1 MQVLYKSDVD
11 SLLPV
16 VGFRE
21 AAIAHVVACQR
32 PSNGL
37 VVHKGFQGMLQ
48 KKRKKK
54 KKQQQQQQPGLMM
67 RDELAM
73 KTKEGSALTT
83 RVFASFFEGLGF
95 FLLLKFSQIT
105 TANTTYRV
113 TRLCC
118 CNAERKLGLQAKHG
132 LHAAANSGGE
142 GIDSSHFFLCNDTQ
156 TLALIWIKPSFF
168 LFEDN
173 VRVSECLSLMQ
184 TNMCNTLD
192 WTIKGLLDVMLR
204 DEGCKDYVK
213 SWACMVRCF
222 LSGVVIWVDD
232 VACYP

>member
-1 MQVLYKSDVD
+1 VQVLYKSDVD

-142 GIDSSHFFLCNDTQ
+142 DGSSFGIMES
-156 TLALIWIKPSFF
+156 
-168 LFEDN
+168 
-173 VRVSECLSLMQ
+173 
-184 TNMCNTLD
+184 
-192 WTIKGLLDVMLR
+192 
-204 DEGCKDYVK
+204 
-213 SWACMVRCF
+213 
-222 LSGVVIWVDD
+222 
-232 VACYP
+232 

>member
-1 MQVLYKSDVD
+1 
-11 SLLPV
+11 
-16 VGFRE
+16 
-21 AAIAHVVACQR
+21 
-32 PSNGL
+32 
-37 VVHKGFQGMLQ
+37 MLQ

-54 KKQQQQQQPGLMM
+54 KQQQQPGLMM

-73 KTKEGSALTT
+73 KTKEGSAFT
-83 RVFASFFEGLGF
+83 RRFFASFEGLGF
-95 FLLLKFSQIT
+95 FLLLKSSQIT

-118 CNAERKLGLQAKHG
+118 CNVERKFGLQAKHG
-132 LHAAANSGGE
+132 LRAAANSGG
-142 GIDSSHFFLCNDTQ
+142 GIDSSHFFHCIDTQ

-173 VRVSECLSLMQ
+173 ARVTECLPSMQ

-192 WTIKGLLDVMLR
+192 WMIKGLLDVMLR
-204 DEGCKDYVK
+204 DQGCKDYVK
-213 SWACMVRCF
+213 TWACMVRCF
-222 LSGVVIWVDD
+222 LSGVVTWVDD